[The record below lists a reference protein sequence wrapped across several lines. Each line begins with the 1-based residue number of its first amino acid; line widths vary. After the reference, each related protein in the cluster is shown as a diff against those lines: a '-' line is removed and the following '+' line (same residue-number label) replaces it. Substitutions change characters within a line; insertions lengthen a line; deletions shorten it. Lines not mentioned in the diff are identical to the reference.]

1 MIPER
6 VDNIFIYVEHINW
19 EFEVK
24 KKKKKKKKQGKKK
37 KKKK

>member
-24 KKKKKKKKQGKKK
+24 KKKKKKKKNLKKQNNN
-37 KKKK
+37 